1 MVTPKKLRTLAMA
14 LTEVTEEPHFE
25 KSSFRVRKK
34 IFCTLDHEKGRAVLK
49 LNENDQSVFCAYDPE
64 AVYPVPGAWG
74 KKGWTIFELG
84 KSHKDLFTDALTTA
98 YRTVAPKKLA
108 DLHPPPLDDFTL

>member
-1 MVTPKKLRTLAMA
+1 MVTHEKLRTLAMA

-34 IFCTLDHEKGRAVLK
+34 IFCTLDQQKGKAVLK

-64 AVYPVPGAWG
+64 AVYPVAGAWG
-74 KKGWTIFELG
+74 KKGWTIFELS
-84 KSHKDLFTDALTTA
+84 KSHEDLFADALNTS

-108 DLHPPPLDDFTL
+108 ELHLPPEEDFTL

>member
-1 MVTPKKLRTLAMA
+1 MVTIENLRTLAMA
-14 LTEVTEEPHFE
+14 LTEVTEAPHFE

-34 IFCTLDHEKGRAVLK
+34 IFCTVNQEKRQAVLK

-64 AVYPVPGAWG
+64 AVYPVAGAWG
-74 KKGWTIFELG
+74 KKGWTIFELS
-84 KSHKDLFTDALTTA
+84 KTHADLFTDALHTA

-108 DLHPPPLDDFTL
+108 ALHKPPEEDFTL

>member
-1 MVTPKKLRTLAMA
+1 MVTPENLRTLAMA

-34 IFCTLDHEKGRAVLK
+34 IFCTVDQAKRQAVLK

-64 AVYPVPGAWG
+64 AVYPVAGAWG
-74 KKGWTIFELG
+74 KKGWTTFELS
-84 KSHKDLFTDALTTA
+84 KTHTDLFADALNTA

-108 DLHPPPLDDFTL
+108 GLHQPPEDDFTL